1 MHESILKCLQ
11 IRRKYHSVSIK
22 IRGLSNVVRLRE
34 ESRGLRGMVSC
45 CILEIKSLRRLEA
58 SQRDVP
64 IYNDCCLSLS
74 RNELGPESIV
84 NLPSCVCVQFRDY
97 GDRMS
102 AMISFD
108 KRFELNIQIHSG
120 RAHGDLVI
128 NDSPQ
133 SRSSDGVFL
142 SASTQNRHLVS
153 RILSIFLFIPSVRLS
168 FNGLYGETG
177 TCNFS
182 RKYRP
187 GV

>member
-34 ESRGLRGMVSC
+34 ESRGLREMVSY
-45 CILEIKSLRRLEA
+45 CILEIKSLHRLGA

-84 NLPSCVCVQFRDY
+84 NLPSCVCVQFGDY

-108 KRFELNIQIHSG
+108 KRFELNIQIRSG
-120 RAHGDLVI
+120 RVHGDLVI
-128 NDSPQ
+128 NDSPPESQ
-133 SRSSDGVFL
+133 FRWCFSVCVHSE
-142 SASTQNRHLVS
+142 STP
-153 RILSIFLFIPSVRLS
+153 SIAYIKYISFYTECPPLF
-168 FNGLYGETG
+168 
-177 TCNFS
+177 
-182 RKYRP
+182 
-187 GV
+187 